1 MCCKI
6 TKQCHSQRYS
16 RGWTSLGHLLIFRK
30 YSIRNGLN
38 NFHLLLDPGM
48 WNEHHVKLWIQWA
61 VKEFN
66 LTGVDVSQF
75 NLTGKELC
83 DLQHEVSK
91 RNLRFLMPV
100 TNFTQTL
107 LIK

>member
-1 MCCKI
+1 M
-6 TKQCHSQRYS
+6 
-16 RGWTSLGHLLIFRK
+16 GHLLIFCN
-30 YSIRNGLN
+30 YNMSNSL

-48 WNEHHVKLWIQWA
+48 WNEHHVKHWIQWA
-61 VKEFN
+61 VKEFS

-100 TNFTQTL
+100 TNSTQTL
-107 LIK
+107 TAITKIVFPVFCGERNVKL

>member
-1 MCCKI
+1 M
-6 TKQCHSQRYS
+6 SN
-16 RGWTSLGHLLIFRK
+16 SL
-30 YSIRNGLN
+30 

-48 WNEHHVKLWIQWA
+48 WNEHHVKHWIQWA
-61 VKEFN
+61 VKEFS

-91 RNLRFLMPV
+91 RNLRFLMSV